1 MISVCLTQY
10 QETMLISNYDSI
22 VLATQGTFELSVS
35 TTTITY
41 DVTSKQHLILLSLYL
56 IATNYEYNRVKQ
68 VLFLIN

>member
-10 QETMLISNYDSI
+10 QETMLISNYNSI